1 MGKIKIIYW
10 SDFICPYCYIAEQR
24 MKNLMKDLN
33 ILDKFEFKLLSF
45 ELDPNA
51 PKQRKLNIV
60 ENFAKKYYMSID
72 EAKNTVNHINE
83 LGKAEGID
91 FKYDTCLGGNTFKA
105 HRLAKY
111 VESKGNYENTE
122 KIIHLL
128 YDAYFTK
135 NLLISDDQILIELGM
150 KVGLSKEEIEKLLN
164 SDEFSKEVREDEEKG
179 YSEGVHGVPYF
190 IINGDKVIN
199 GAASKQVM
207 KETLLNVLNKENE
220 SKKDNGHPEG
230 VVCDETGCYFNKN
243 K

>member
-1 MGKIKIIYW
+1 MSKILISYW

-24 MKNLMKDLN
+24 MKNLMKELN
-33 ILDKFEFKLLSF
+33 ILDKFTFKLLSF

-60 ENFAKKYYMSID
+60 ENFAKKYHMSI
-72 EAKNTVNHINE
+72 ESAQETVDHINK

-122 KIIHLL
+122 KMIHTL

-135 NLLISDDQILIELGM
+135 NLLISDDQVLIKLGM
-150 KVGLSKEEIEKLLN
+150 ENGLTKEEIEKLLN
-164 SDEFSKEVREDEEKG
+164 GDDFSKEVREDEEKG
-179 YSEGVHGVPYF
+179 YLEGVHGVPYF
-190 IINGDKVIN
+190 IISGTEVIN
-199 GAASKQVM
+199 GAASKEKM
-207 KETLLNVLNKENE
+207 KETLLKVLNKSGAKNE
-220 SKKDNGHPEG
+220 DNHPDG
-230 VVCDETGCYFNKN
+230 VICDETGCYFK
-243 K
+243 KK